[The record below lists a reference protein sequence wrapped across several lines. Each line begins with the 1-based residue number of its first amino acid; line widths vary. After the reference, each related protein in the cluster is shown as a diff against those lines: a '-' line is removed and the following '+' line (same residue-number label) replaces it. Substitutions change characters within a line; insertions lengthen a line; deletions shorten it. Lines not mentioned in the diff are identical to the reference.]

1 MMPMIPEEVIE
12 QVRNETNIA
21 DIIGQFVALR
31 KSGSNL
37 MGLCPF
43 HDENSPSFSVNE
55 DRQLFKCFGCGKG
68 GNVFTFMME
77 LENLTYPEA
86 ILKVADMS
94 GIEISD
100 QYKQSNSQK
109 PKMNSTETKLIEM
122 HEKST
127 EVYHHILMNTELGQ
141 KALDY
146 LHDRGLTDETIKYYQ
161 IGFAPN
167 NNVINRFLVEQKFEY
182 QDMRKSGLFLED
194 DEGKLRDRFFN
205 RIMFPIKNEFGSIIG
220 FSGRVLNKED
230 STAKYLNSPETDIF
244 NKRDVLFN
252 LSNAKAAIRKNDAV
266 ILFEGFM
273 DVISAYQ
280 SGIENGIASMGT
292 SLTND
297 QIKVINRHCSSVY
310 VCYDGDAAGQNAI
323 NRALSLLGN
332 SNLTLRVIQ
341 MPEGIDPDEYRKQF
355 GEEKF
360 ADYMS
365 KSIESPIAF
374 KMRYYKLNRNLDNE
388 TDKFSYIQDVLK
400 EVAKVD
406 QPIERD
412 LYINQLADQFNL
424 NKNDLTMT
432 MNSFIQKNDAVN
444 RVNYSR
450 NGKNDNNAQMIAPI
464 QSVRYR
470 SKVEMAELYLL
481 NRILMSQELWQ
492 RLMSVDGF
500 AFVDVDYQLLY
511 NLAQEYMATH
521 DEYNSAEF
529 QDFIKEEKLR
539 KLLIDIEM
547 LQINDSPSVD
557 EVDDYVNIIM
567 NEAPIDSQL
576 KQKQIEL
583 NEAKQLGDIDR
594 QTEIAMEIIQL
605 QKQKNLG
612 GRA

>member
-1 MMPMIPEEVIE
+1 MPMIPEEVIE

-100 QYKQSNSQK
+100 QYKQNNSQK

-122 HEKST
+122 HEKSA

-146 LHDRGLTDETIKYYQ
+146 LHDRGLTDDTIKYYQ

-167 NNVINRFLVEQKFEY
+167 DNVINRFLVEQKFEY

-252 LSNAKAAIRKNDAV
+252 LSNAKAAIRKKDAV

-297 QIKVINRHCSSVY
+297 QIKVINRHCNSVY

-332 SNLTLRVIQ
+332 SSLTLRVIQ

-365 KSIESPIAF
+365 KSIESPISF

-412 LYINQLADQFNL
+412 LYINQLSDQFNL

-444 RVNYSR
+444 RVNYAR

-547 LQINDSPSVD
+547 LQINGSPSVD

-583 NEAKQLGDIDR
+583 NEAKKLGDIDR

>member
-1 MMPMIPEEVIE
+1 MPMIPEEVIE

>member
-1 MMPMIPEEVIE
+1 MPMIPEEVIE

-100 QYKQSNSQK
+100 QYKQNNSQK

-122 HEKST
+122 HEKSA

-146 LHDRGLTDETIKYYQ
+146 LHDRGLTDDTIKYYQ

-167 NNVINRFLVEQKFEY
+167 DNVINRFLVEQKFEY

-252 LSNAKAAIRKNDAV
+252 LSNAKAAIRKKDAV

-297 QIKVINRHCSSVY
+297 QIKVINRHCNSVY

-332 SNLTLRVIQ
+332 SSLTLRVIQ

-365 KSIESPIAF
+365 KSIESPISF

-594 QTEIAMEIIQL
+594 QTKLAMEIIQL

>member
-1 MMPMIPEEVIE
+1 MPMIPEEVIE

-109 PKMNSTETKLIEM
+109 PKMNSTETNLIEM

>member
-1 MMPMIPEEVIE
+1 MIPEEVIE

-100 QYKQSNSQK
+100 QYKQNNSQK

-122 HEKST
+122 HEKSA

-146 LHDRGLTDETIKYYQ
+146 LHDRGLTDDTIKYYQ

-167 NNVINRFLVEQKFEY
+167 DNVINRFLVEQKFEY

-252 LSNAKAAIRKNDAV
+252 LSNAKAAIRKKDAV

-297 QIKVINRHCSSVY
+297 QIKVINRHCNSVY

-332 SNLTLRVIQ
+332 SSLTLRVIQ

-365 KSIESPIAF
+365 KSIESPISF

-444 RVNYSR
+444 RVNYAR

>member
-1 MMPMIPEEVIE
+1 MPMIPEEVIE

-100 QYKQSNSQK
+100 QYKQNNSQK
-109 PKMNSTETKLIEM
+109 PKMNSTETKLVEM
-122 HEKST
+122 HEKSA

-146 LHDRGLTDETIKYYQ
+146 LHDRGLTDDTIKYYQ

-167 NNVINRFLVEQKFEY
+167 DNVINRFLVEQKFEY

-252 LSNAKAAIRKNDAV
+252 LSNAKAAIRKKDAV

-297 QIKVINRHCSSVY
+297 QIKVINRHCNSVY

-332 SNLTLRVIQ
+332 SSLTLRVIQ

-365 KSIESPIAF
+365 KSIESPISF

-567 NEAPIDSQL
+567 KEAPIDSQL

-594 QTEIAMEIIQL
+594 QTKLAMEIIQL

>member
-1 MMPMIPEEVIE
+1 MPMIPEEVIE

-100 QYKQSNSQK
+100 QYKQNNSQK

-122 HEKST
+122 HEKSA

-146 LHDRGLTDETIKYYQ
+146 LHDRGLTDDTIKYYQ

-167 NNVINRFLVEQKFEY
+167 DNVINRFLVEQKFEY

-252 LSNAKAAIRKNDAV
+252 LSNAKAAIRKKDAV

-297 QIKVINRHCSSVY
+297 QIKVINRHCNSVY

-332 SNLTLRVIQ
+332 SSLTLRVIQ

-365 KSIESPIAF
+365 KSIESPISF

-444 RVNYSR
+444 RVNYAR
-450 NGKNDNNAQMIAPI
+450 NGKNDNNSQMIAPI

>member
-1 MMPMIPEEVIE
+1 
-12 QVRNETNIA
+12 
-21 DIIGQFVALR
+21 
-31 KSGSNL
+31 
-37 MGLCPF
+37 
-43 HDENSPSFSVNE
+43 
-55 DRQLFKCFGCGKG
+55 
-68 GNVFTFMME
+68 
-77 LENLTYPEA
+77 
-86 ILKVADMS
+86 
-94 GIEISD
+94 
-100 QYKQSNSQK
+100 
-109 PKMNSTETKLIEM
+109 
-122 HEKST
+122 
-127 EVYHHILMNTELGQ
+127 
-141 KALDY
+141 
-146 LHDRGLTDETIKYYQ
+146 
-161 IGFAPN
+161 
-167 NNVINRFLVEQKFEY
+167 
-182 QDMRKSGLFLED
+182 
-194 DEGKLRDRFFN
+194 
-205 RIMFPIKNEFGSIIG
+205 
-220 FSGRVLNKED
+220 
-230 STAKYLNSPETDIF
+230 
-244 NKRDVLFN
+244 
-252 LSNAKAAIRKNDAV
+252 
-266 ILFEGFM
+266 
-273 DVISAYQ
+273 
-280 SGIENGIASMGT
+280 
-292 SLTND
+292 
-297 QIKVINRHCSSVY
+297 
-310 VCYDGDAAGQNAI
+310 
-323 NRALSLLGN
+323 
-332 SNLTLRVIQ
+332 
-341 MPEGIDPDEYRKQF
+341 
-355 GEEKF
+355 
-360 ADYMS
+360 
-365 KSIESPIAF
+365 
-374 KMRYYKLNRNLDNE
+374 
-388 TDKFSYIQDVLK
+388 
-400 EVAKVD
+400 
-406 QPIERD
+406 
-412 LYINQLADQFNL
+412 
-424 NKNDLTMT
+424 MT

>member
-1 MMPMIPEEVIE
+1 MPMIPEEVIE

-365 KSIESPIAF
+365 KSIESTIAF

>member
-1 MMPMIPEEVIE
+1 MPMIPEEVIE

-100 QYKQSNSQK
+100 QYKQNNSQK

-122 HEKST
+122 HEKSA

-146 LHDRGLTDETIKYYQ
+146 LHDRGLTDDTIKYYQ

-167 NNVINRFLVEQKFEY
+167 DNVINRFLVEQKFEY

-252 LSNAKAAIRKNDAV
+252 LSNAKAAIRKKDAV

-297 QIKVINRHCSSVY
+297 QIKVINRHCNSVY

-332 SNLTLRVIQ
+332 SSLTLRVIQ

-365 KSIESPIAF
+365 KSIESPISF

-444 RVNYSR
+444 RVNYAR

>member
-1 MMPMIPEEVIE
+1 MIPEEVIE

-100 QYKQSNSQK
+100 QYKQNNSQK

-122 HEKST
+122 HEKSA

-146 LHDRGLTDETIKYYQ
+146 LHDRGLTDDTIKYYQ

-167 NNVINRFLVEQKFEY
+167 DNVINRFLVEQKFEY

-252 LSNAKAAIRKNDAV
+252 LSNAKAAIRKKDAV

-297 QIKVINRHCSSVY
+297 QIKVINRHCNSVY

-332 SNLTLRVIQ
+332 SSLTLRVIQ

-365 KSIESPIAF
+365 KSIESPISF

-412 LYINQLADQFNL
+412 LYINQLSDQFNL

-444 RVNYSR
+444 RVNYAR

>member
-1 MMPMIPEEVIE
+1 MPMIPEEVIE

-252 LSNAKAAIRKNDAV
+252 LSNAKAAIRKNDDV

>member
-1 MMPMIPEEVIE
+1 MIPEEVIE

>member
-1 MMPMIPEEVIE
+1 MPMIPEEVIE

-100 QYKQSNSQK
+100 QYKQNNSQK

-122 HEKST
+122 HEKSA

-146 LHDRGLTDETIKYYQ
+146 LHDRGLTDDTIKYYQ

-167 NNVINRFLVEQKFEY
+167 DNVINRFLVEQNFEY

-252 LSNAKAAIRKNDAV
+252 LSNAKAAIRKKDAV

-297 QIKVINRHCSSVY
+297 QIKVINRHCNSVY

-365 KSIESPIAF
+365 KSIESPISF

-412 LYINQLADQFNL
+412 LYINQLSDQFNL

-432 MNSFIQKNDAVN
+432 MNSFIQKNDAVK
-444 RVNYSR
+444 RVNYAR

-511 NLAQEYMATH
+511 NLAQEYMSTH

>member
-1 MMPMIPEEVIE
+1 MPMIPEEVIE

-109 PKMNSTETKLIEM
+109 PKMNSTETNLIEM

-612 GRA
+612 GRD

>member
-1 MMPMIPEEVIE
+1 MPMIPEEVIE

-100 QYKQSNSQK
+100 QYKQNNSQK

-122 HEKST
+122 HEKSA

-146 LHDRGLTDETIKYYQ
+146 LHDRGLTDDTIKYYQ

-167 NNVINRFLVEQKFEY
+167 DNVINRFLVEQKFEY

-252 LSNAKAAIRKNDAV
+252 LSNAKAAIRKKDAV

-297 QIKVINRHCSSVY
+297 QIKVINRHCNSVY

-332 SNLTLRVIQ
+332 SSLTLRVIQ

-365 KSIESPIAF
+365 KSIESPISF

-511 NLAQEYMATH
+511 NLAQEYMSTH

-594 QTEIAMEIIQL
+594 QTKLAMEIIQL

>member
-1 MMPMIPEEVIE
+1 MPMIPEEVIE

-100 QYKQSNSQK
+100 QYKQNNSQK

-122 HEKST
+122 HEKSA

-146 LHDRGLTDETIKYYQ
+146 LHDRGLTDDTIKYYQ

-167 NNVINRFLVEQKFEY
+167 DNVINRFLVEQKFEY

-252 LSNAKAAIRKNDAV
+252 LSNAKAAIRKKDAV

-297 QIKVINRHCSSVY
+297 QIKVINRHCNSVY

-332 SNLTLRVIQ
+332 SSLTLRVIQ

-365 KSIESPIAF
+365 KSIESPISF

-412 LYINQLADQFNL
+412 LYINQLSDQFNL

-444 RVNYSR
+444 RVNYAR

>member
-1 MMPMIPEEVIE
+1 MPMIPEEVIE

-21 DIIGQFVALR
+21 DIIGQFVSLR

-109 PKMNSTETKLIEM
+109 PKMNSTETNLIEM